1 MSLTMGEH
9 ADDYMRQQMR
19 EQAAQRSREA
29 TDGGRHLKAH
39 ADALLSHLPSIDPS
53 VVVGEMPSLTV
64 RMPSAHQIQV
74 MQDGKVFADWW
85 PSKGTTMADGVRGP
99 RCKNAAQVV
108 AWLKDL

>member
-1 MSLTMGEH
+1 MGQH

-19 EQAAQRSREA
+19 EHAAEKMRESN
-29 TDGGRHLKAH
+29 DERFLRGH

-64 RMPSAHQIQV
+64 RTPSAHQIQV

-85 PSKGTTMADGVRGP
+85 PGKGTTMADGKRGP
-99 RCKNAAQVV
+99 KCKNAAQVV
-108 AWLKDL
+108 AWLRDL